1 MVSKRKIISMSD
13 YSSVMRTR
21 KLVSFKIKYKIIQLA
36 HSGESNTKIAQKLE
50 LPHTTVVSI
59 MKIKLEY

>member
-1 MVSKRKIISMSD
+1 MSD